1 MAIHTNEQEMPNSN
15 GGGDKKQWSN
25 SIFIYGKLIDNIN
38 NQSVRDKFNTKT
50 QGIPCTATT
59 CMVKFI
65 KHYLLKLPWIFKNTF
80 HFKMH

>member
-1 MAIHTNEQEMPNSN
+1 MAIHTNEQEMRNSN
-15 GGGDKKQWSN
+15 GGGDSS
-25 SIFIYGKLIDNIN
+25 SIFIYGKLIDNIY

-65 KHYLLKLPWIFKNTF
+65 KHYLLKLPSIFKNTF
-80 HFKMH
+80 HLNALK